1 MTTASL
7 DEHRNLIDR
16 LFCRDG
22 APFGGYSCVGD
33 PVVVVTDRLVRATL
47 QPNGDDDTR
56 YDLFQLTI
64 FCDIHK
70 FAGELWEHAARNLL
84 RVGAL
89 NHPALPRI
97 VLGKFVPAERVA
109 FTLTRE
115 RGMPITMDD
124 SISMFQGAP
133 LKALDHFSLLLD
145 ALSELHGAGIM
156 HRNLTAAA
164 LNVQQL
170 DPDDPYDVAITLSR
184 FEMSTL
190 IGNVIRNVGAR
201 ETGDAADSAR
211 QFYTTP
217 PPGVTQARHHAYL
230 ATELHAYLF
239 EERAS
244 IRRDWVST
252 DVFGLGVIAW
262 EWFCGQIDVVLPG
275 PYAGLEA
282 AQGPQRAAALHDLH
296 VAMVGYLG
304 TSGLPDALVHTL
316 RRMLDPFPRTR
327 FTSFEAAKHLET
339 HWETIR
345 AHWIAETATVPR
357 LVAFMPEESEML
369 HQERQWIQHSPT
381 GKAGREELQAFL
393 EKELTSAELV
403 HAPNGALGY
412 ASGPVDRLRE
422 AEWVLVGERAVWF
435 CAVLHDYQAMTGKR
449 RLYHEVLV
457 IKYLRE
463 KDITRELVYA
473 KRRRKVESIQLV
485 PFRPGQD
492 LTGVLVGR
500 PKWTHLEEAVR
511 DHLGSDGPNAMYLR
525 SLQFLLDYQRAEVD
539 SRCYAFRRVGPNA
552 RGQVV
557 LELDSEADDYRRHSD
572 WLLTAY
578 CGDPRRRPPL
588 GDFVHALDSEKG
600 FTQVDLVP
608 RSGRHPY
615 FSRSSTVTAGFLR
628 WVNESA
634 IRVQAPPG
642 AEIPE
647 TGWIRPH
654 GDGGTTPQLNRQE
667 RALTLLKAQPMLV
680 EALRAPRSFD
690 LGRGRWLEPTI
701 PEERKLSLESRK
713 TMATMLGTHPFY
725 ALQGP
730 PGAGKSTL
738 TVAAI
743 KKNLEAEKGARIL
756 VSSQSNQTLDGLA
769 RKLIDGQG
777 PHSLILRE
785 TSLGDAQKVTDEV
798 VKRHTLPNLTADVA
812 NTVTAVLGARLERGS
827 EEEPP
832 YQDRPYD
839 AGTLRLARK
848 RGIALDDLPPLT
860 GELRKLAGEWLGH
873 VGSDLME
880 LTERVRAGASVVLAT
895 CNIAATINEGRWNP
909 KDLFD
914 WVIVEEAA
922 KAWPTEIVV
931 PLVLGVRWTLIG
943 DHRQLGPHRQDAFDT
958 FLTSLDKHQDS
969 PAKTEFENQE
979 FHRRALRM
987 FEHFFD
993 GKTASDY
1000 TAADSAVGRLEKQ
1013 FRMVKTIAEPVSRT
1027 FYPAV
1032 PRKVDADGLPLSF
1045 LTTTKV
1051 MPHGVVYPEFLMAR
1065 PLVWIDTA
1073 DCEGF
1078 EEQPRWFNTG
1088 EVDLVERLALSLTPV
1103 SAPPKDLKADN
1114 SLVVLTPYAAQVALL
1129 AERPALAGREHT
1141 VHSFQGA
1148 EADRVIV
1155 SLVRSGPRSAPGP
1168 EALVTQPS
1176 TVNRVGH
1183 VSQPELINVLLS
1195 RAKRLLV
1202 IVGDRQ
1208 HFTAHG
1214 GEDWRQ
1220 IADVIDRYGVV
1231 VPASEVME

>member
-1 MTTASL
+1 MASL

-47 QPNGDDDTR
+47 QPEGEDDVR

-97 VLGKFVPAERVA
+97 VMGKFVPGERVA

-115 RGMPITMDD
+115 RGTPITIDD
-124 SISMFQGAP
+124 SITMAQSAP
-133 LKALDHFSLLLD
+133 LKALDHFSLLID
-145 ALSELHGAGIM
+145 ALSELHGAGII

-170 DPDDPYDVAITLSR
+170 DSDDPYDVAITLSR

-190 IGNVIRNVGAR
+190 IGNVIRNVGAGDA
-201 ETGDAADSAR
+201 GDAADGAR
-211 QFYTTP
+211 QFYTMP
-217 PPGVTQARHHAYL
+217 APGVAQARHYAYL
-230 ATELHAYLF
+230 APELHAYLF

-244 IRRDWVST
+244 VRRDWVNT

-262 EWFCGQIDVVLPG
+262 EWFCGQIPTVLPG
-275 PYAGLEA
+275 PYADLEG
-282 AQGPQRAAALHDLH
+282 AQGSRRAAALRLLH
-296 VAMVGYLG
+296 RAMVGHLG
-304 TSGLPDALVHTL
+304 TSGLPEALVHTL
-316 RRMLDPFPRTR
+316 RRMLDPFPRSR

-345 AHWIAETATVPR
+345 AHWTAEEATAPR
-357 LVAFMPEESEML
+357 LVAFMPERSDML
-369 HQERQWIQHSPT
+369 YQERQWIHHSPT

-393 EKELTSAELV
+393 EKELASAELV

-412 ASGPVDRLRE
+412 ASGPVDRLQE

-435 CAVLHDYQAMTGKR
+435 CAVLHDHQPMTSER

-492 LTGVLVGR
+492 LTGLLTGR
-500 PKWTHLEEAVR
+500 PKWTDLEEAVR

-525 SLQFLLDYQRAEVD
+525 SLQFLLDYQRAGVD
-539 SRCYAFRRVGPNA
+539 ARCYAFRRVGPDS

-557 LELDSEADDYRRHSD
+557 LELDTEADDYRRHSD
-572 WLLTAY
+572 WLTTAY
-578 CGDPRRRPPL
+578 CADPRRRPPL
-588 GDFVHALDSEKG
+588 GDFIQSLDSAHG
-600 FTQVDLVP
+600 FGQVDIVP
-608 RSGRHPY
+608 RVGRYPY
-615 FSRSSTVTAGFLR
+615 FSRTSTVTAGFLR

-634 IRVQAPPG
+634 VRVQAPAG
-642 AEIPE
+642 TEIPE
-647 TGWIRPH
+647 RGWIRPH
-654 GDGGTTPQLNRQE
+654 DDGGTMPQLNRQE
-667 RALTLLKAQPMLV
+667 RALALLKAQPMLV
-680 EALRAPRSFD
+680 EALRDPRSFD
-690 LGRGRWLEPTI
+690 LGRGRWLERTV
-701 PEERKLSLESRK
+701 PEEDKLSLESRK

-730 PGAGKSTL
+730 PGSGKSTL
-738 TVAAI
+738 TAAAI
-743 KKNLEAEKGARIL
+743 TKNLEAEKGARIL
-756 VSSQSNQTLDGLA
+756 VSSQSNHTLDGLA

-777 PHSLILRE
+777 PNSLILRE
-785 TSLGDAQKVTDEV
+785 TSLGDDGKVSDEV
-798 VKRHTLPNLTADVA
+798 VRRHTLQNLTADVA
-812 NTVTAVLGARLERGS
+812 DTVTAVLGARLARGS

-832 YQDRPYD
+832 YRDRPYD
-839 AGTLRLARK
+839 AETLKLARK
-848 RGIALDDLPPLT
+848 RGIALEDLPPLS
-860 GELRKLAGEWLGH
+860 GELRKLAENWLGH

-922 KAWPTEIVV
+922 KAWPTEIIV
-931 PLVLGVRWTLIG
+931 PLVRGVRWTLIG
-943 DHRQLGPHRQDAFDT
+943 DHQQLGPHRREEFRAF
-958 FLTSLDKHQDS
+958 LGSLAEHQDS
-969 PAKTEFENQE
+969 PAGTEYKNRE
-979 FHRRALRM
+979 FHLKALGT
-987 FEHFFD
+987 FEKLFE
-993 GKTASDY
+993 GKSTADY
-1000 TAADSAVGRLEKQ
+1000 TAADSAVGRLEMQ
-1013 FRMVKTIAEPVSRT
+1013 FRMDKSIAEPVSRT
-1027 FYPAV
+1027 FYPMF
-1032 PRKVDADGLPLSF
+1032 PRKLDADGLPLSF
-1045 LTTTKV
+1045 LRTTKV
-1051 MPHGVVYPEFLMAR
+1051 LTHGVVHPEFLLAR

-1078 EEQPRWFNTG
+1078 VEQPQWYNTG
-1088 EVDLVERLALSLTPV
+1088 EVDLVDRLVQSLLPV
-1103 SAPPKDLKADN
+1103 SAAPKDLKADN
-1114 SLVVLTPYAAQVALL
+1114 SLVVLTPYRAQLDLL
-1129 AERPALAGREHT
+1129 ARRPALVDRQHT

-1168 EALVTQPS
+1168 EVLRARPS
-1176 TVNRVGH
+1176 NVNRVGH

-1214 GEDWRQ
+1214 GKQWRQ

-1231 VPASEVME
+1231 VPATEVVE